1 MRKILGILTVGIMI
15 LATASVAGA
24 FQVSYNDLTPGQTYV
39 SNALDGWFAQAY
51 ESYDMSGQSVNGTFG
66 WKTVGNITAAGV
78 TGGAPGNE
86 IDADEA
92 IYIGFDNAQ
101 TLSEITLAF
110 LYPDGEFGDKGNE
123 IAVIVP
129 FLANPDGGIDLLQA
143 VYLQFTLEAT
153 GFTTAVWSGTG
164 QYGSTVVNL
173 AEAQDNPQSG
183 GLWQINNPFGDL
195 QIDGLL
201 FLTQDPYTGA
211 SDGDYSL
218 YSVSTSQVP
227 VPAAIWLLGSGLV
240 GLVGLRRKFNA

>member
-1 MRKILGILTVGIMI
+1 MRKLLGLLTVGIML
-15 LATASVAGA
+15 LATSSVAGA
-24 FQVSYNDLTPGQTYV
+24 FQISYNDLTPGQTYV

-66 WKTVGNITAAGV
+66 WKTVGDVTAAGV

-86 IDADEA
+86 IDSDEA
-92 IYIGFDNAQ
+92 IFVGFNSAQ
-101 TLSEITLAF
+101 IVSEISLAF

-129 FLANPDGGIDLLQA
+129 YLANQNGDIQMLAP

-153 GFTTAVWSGTG
+153 GFTSAVWSGSG
-164 QYGSTVVNL
+164 LYGSTVVNL

-183 GLWQINNPFGDL
+183 ALWQINNPFGNM

-218 YSVSTSQVP
+218 YSISTSQVP
-227 VPAAIWLLGSGLV
+227 VPAAVWLLGSGLV
-240 GLVGLRRKFNA
+240 GLVGLRRKFNI